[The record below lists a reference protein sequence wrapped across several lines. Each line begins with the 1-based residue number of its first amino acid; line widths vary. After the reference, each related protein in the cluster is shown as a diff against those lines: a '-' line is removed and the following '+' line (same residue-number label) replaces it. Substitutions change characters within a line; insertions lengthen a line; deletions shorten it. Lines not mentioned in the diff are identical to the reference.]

1 MTEEPQVQHDESA
14 REPQQPQQSREP
26 RESRGVPKGMLVAV
40 TAVTVIVLLA
50 SGGRTW
56 VDGQVS
62 DAVLATSSVGVS
74 GRDAAGGVIAAALVA
89 AAAMLAA
96 LTGGRIV
103 RRIGAVALALAG
115 VLVVALS
122 LPVLTDAAGVVGE
135 QAAAQTGRT
144 GSIEATGSPTAWVI
158 VALVAGA
165 VLVLCGLAALVS
177 ARHWG
182 GLTAR
187 YDSPAG
193 DADADES
200 DRATPQESD
209 WDRLSRGE
217 DPT

>member
-1 MTEEPQVQHDESA
+1 MTEEPQAQHDTSA
-14 REPQQPQQSREP
+14 GEP
-26 RESRGVPKGMLVAV
+26 REPRGVPKGMLVAV

-62 DAVLATSSVGVS
+62 DAVLATSRVSVS

-115 VLVVALS
+115 VLVIGLS

-135 QAAAQTGRT
+135 RAAAQTGRT
-144 GSIEATGSPTAWVI
+144 GSIDATGSPTAWVL

-193 DADADES
+193 DAGADGS